1 MKKIFIIFLTFVLI
15 LGIFNFAIAEEKV
28 DFVSKIEQE
37 LDNIENCIVQ
47 NQYNE
52 VETYFDKVRE
62 YVYSWASELVR
73 QKLFDNKV
81 LEIINLVS
89 DGIEKKDVQYISK
102 ARDILKGFKTVVP
115 VVNNDKHS

>member
-47 NQYNE
+47 NQYSE
-52 VETYFDKVRE
+52 VEEYFDKVRE

-115 VVNNDKHS
+115 VVINDKHS

>member
-15 LGIFNFAIAEEKV
+15 LGILNFAIAEEKV

-52 VETYFDKVRE
+52 VEEYFDKVRE

-115 VVNNDKHS
+115 VVINDKHS

>member
-52 VETYFDKVRE
+52 VEEYFDKVRE

-115 VVNNDKHS
+115 VVINDKHS

>member
-37 LDNIENCIVQ
+37 LDNIENCIVK

-115 VVNNDKHS
+115 VVINDKHS

>member
-52 VETYFDKVRE
+52 IETYFDKVRE

-115 VVNNDKHS
+115 VVINDKHS

>member
-15 LGIFNFAIAEEKV
+15 LGVFNFAIAEEKV

-37 LDNIENCIVQ
+37 LDNIENCIVK

-115 VVNNDKHS
+115 VVINDKHS

>member
-28 DFVSKIEQE
+28 DFASKIEQE

-52 VETYFDKVRE
+52 VEEYFDKVRE

-115 VVNNDKHS
+115 VVINDKHS

>member
-52 VETYFDKVRE
+52 VETHFDKVRE

-73 QKLFDNKV
+73 QKLFDNKI

-115 VVNNDKHS
+115 VVINDKHS

>member
-15 LGIFNFAIAEEKV
+15 LGVFNFAIAEEKV

-37 LDNIENCIVQ
+37 LYNIENCIVQ

-52 VETYFDKVRE
+52 VEEYFDKVRE

-115 VVNNDKHS
+115 VVINDKHS

>member
-28 DFVSKIEQE
+28 DFISKIEQE

-62 YVYSWASELVR
+62 YVYGWASELVR

-115 VVNNDKHS
+115 VVINDKHS